1 MKVVIIGSGVL
12 GSSLYR
18 LLRERGV
25 EALVLDSGDR
35 KFYPTLIHSALLKGK
50 DVDLA
55 LESLRL
61 YKRWGVRTFEFPSY
75 TFGIKGRSYVN
86 YWSSKGLDVRE
97 GEFLSSPVII
107 GRGTDRLVSINDL
120 RSSVPKVNAKAFLE
134 VRGSR
139 GIVRI
144 DSHEIQPDLVF
155 LTAGAWNPYST
166 NVTLPSRSYY
176 CWAYAVT
183 TVSPVFDRVFIY
195 DYELGFYSRPLFGL
209 GLRTAIIG
217 DGEFVV
223 SRPGEKVKHS
233 DRPLKDVR
241 KRLGEVRP
249 FYKGDGHCEG
259 TKDLRPA
266 VGRIADNAYWIGGLN
281 GYGAEI
287 GPALAEMAL
296 EFALRGEIDK
306 DYNAERLNGVK
317 DFDWSKEPHEF

>member
-1 MKVVIIGSGVL
+1 MKVVIIGSGVF

-18 LLRERGV
+18 LLKERGV
-25 EALVLDSGDR
+25 EALVVDSGDR
-35 KFYPTLIHSALLKGK
+35 KFYPTLIHSLLLKGK

-61 YKRWGVRTFEFPSY
+61 YRKWGVRAFEFPSY
-75 TFGIKGRSYVN
+75 TFGVKDKKQADF
-86 YWSSKGLDVRE
+86 WSSRGLDVRE
-97 GEFLSSPVII
+97 TEFLGFPAIM

-120 RSSVPKVNAKAFLE
+120 RSPVPKVKARAFLE
-134 VRGSR
+134 VRGSK

-144 DSHEIQPDLVF
+144 DSHEVQPDLVF

-166 NVTLPSRSYY
+166 NASLPTRSYY

-183 TVSPVFDRVFIY
+183 TTSPLFDRVFVY

-209 GLRTAIIG
+209 GMRVAIVG

-223 SRPGEKVKHS
+223 ARPGEKVEHS
-233 DRPLKDVR
+233 VRPLKEVR

-249 FYKGDGHCEG
+249 FYKGDGYCEG

-266 VGRIADNAYWIGGLN
+266 VGRVADNAYWVGGLN

-306 DYNAERLNGVK
+306 EYSAERLNGVR